1 MFEGKKV
8 LITGNTGFKG
18 SWLTAW
24 LIKLGANI
32 VGIAKDIPTNPSI
45 FEELKLEDQIKFYK
59 EDVRDLSK
67 MINIPQKD
75 SKIYIDKF
83 FESYPEVREFLD
95 KINKE
100 GLDIT

>member
-1 MFEGKKV
+1 MFREIYKNKKV

-67 MINIPQKD
+67 MINIISNEK
-75 SKIYIDKF
+75 
-83 FESYPEVREFLD
+83 
-95 KINKE
+95 
-100 GLDIT
+100 